1 MQSSI
6 IGKIN
11 KAKVYANEPERVSF
25 QNMTVSF
32 QGENDTHTVSLKD
45 DAWSCT
51 CSFFGNWGFC
61 CHTMAMEKLLEKML
75 KPEDKVNFNKAEN
88 A

>member
-25 QNMTVSF
+25 QEMTVSF
-32 QGENDTHTVSLKD
+32 KGENDVHTVSLKD

-51 CSFFGNWGFC
+51 CHFFSNWNFC

-75 KPEDKVNFNKAEN
+75 KPEDRVNFNKAEN

>member
-1 MQSSI
+1 MNSSI

-25 QNMTVSF
+25 QEMVVTF
-32 QGENDTHTVSLKD
+32 KGENDDHTVSLKND
-45 DAWSCT
+45 VWSCT
-51 CSFFGNWGFC
+51 CSFFNNWGFC
-61 CHTMAMEKLLEKML
+61 CHTMAMEKLLEKSL

-88 A
+88 S